1 MKRPSVSIR
10 FSTQINTVRFL
21 LLTTTTCICSAI
33 EILQSLLK
41 DLLNGSQNK
50 KMAAEKWK
58 VGQQT
63 QEKKMG
69 KFRIRTREEL
79 VRSAFKNKVQLTWS
93 KIWWDIELTSFE
105 KILNMK
111 ECQMNLIKKEKI
123 LSI

>member
-10 FSTQINTVRFL
+10 FSTQINTVRFS

-41 DLLNGSQNK
+41 NLLNGSQNK

-69 KFRIRTREEL
+69 IFRIRTREKL

>member
-41 DLLNGSQNK
+41 NLLNGSQNK

>member
-93 KIWWDIELTSFE
+93 KIWWNIELTSFE

-111 ECQMNLIKKEKI
+111 ECQMNLIKKEKT